1 MPSIRV
7 HGASLGTG
15 VSEFIPIPFLDEWI
29 IKKQRQAMIG
39 MILAQRGITFEKQVP
54 ALLTSSGRTLTGR
67 LGSMT
72 RGLILK
78 PLKKLFRT
86 VFFWLAARNAART
99 AMATYFLARFLQHPG
114 IVPHAL
120 GQHLT
125 AERARFLGKMFREIS
140 EGIDIRAAKGAF
152 AQVVALFKRSEP
164 TSAAELSKVIE
175 RSSPGFIAEFD
186 AMLDA
191 RLAREI

>member
-1 MPSIRV
+1 
-7 HGASLGTG
+7 
-15 VSEFIPIPFLDEWI
+15 
-29 IKKQRQAMIG
+29 
-39 MILAQRGITFEKQVP
+39 
-54 ALLTSSGRTLTGR
+54 
-67 LGSMT
+67 
-72 RGLILK
+72 
-78 PLKKLFRT
+78 
-86 VFFWLAARNAART
+86 
-99 AMATYFLARFLQHPG
+99 
-114 IVPHAL
+114 
-120 GQHLT
+120 LT
-125 AERARFLGKMFREIS
+125 AERARFLGKVFREIS